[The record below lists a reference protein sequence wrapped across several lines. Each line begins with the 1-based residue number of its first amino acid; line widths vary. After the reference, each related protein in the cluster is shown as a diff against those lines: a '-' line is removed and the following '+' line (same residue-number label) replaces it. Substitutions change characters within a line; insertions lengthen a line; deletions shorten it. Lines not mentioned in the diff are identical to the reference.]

1 MAPSPPVLVVRHSR
15 TEEAGTLL
23 PHLTAR
29 GIAVRHVRI
38 DEGDELP
45 ERPDGLSGLVLMGG
59 TMSVNDPLPWIER
72 ECALV
77 RRAIDAGLPV
87 LGVCLGGQI
96 IAKALGARVR
106 RNPVPEIGWYPVRRV
121 PAPGGDPWFAPGLAE
136 FEVLH
141 WHGETFD
148 LPPGAERV
156 LESDL
161 CANQGFVLGDR
172 VLGLQCHVEMTAEMV
187 RTWVDVHRET
197 LERGGPGIQSP
208 EEILARLEE
217 RVATLARAAEP
228 TWDRFSSLVRERLG

>member
-1 MAPSPPVLVVRHSR
+1 MVPSPPVLVIRHSR

-23 PHLTAR
+23 PHLAAR

-38 DEGDELP
+38 DAGEEPPEG
-45 ERPDGLSGLVLMGG
+45 PDGLAGLVLMGG

-87 LGVCLGGQI
+87 LGVCLGGQM
-96 IAKALGARVR
+96 IARALGARVH

-121 PAPGGDPWFAPGLAE
+121 PAPAGDRWFRPGIAA

-141 WHGETFD
+141 WHGETFE
-148 LPPGAERV
+148 LPPGAVRV

-161 CANQGFVLGDR
+161 CSNQGFVLGDH
-172 VLGLQCHVEMTAEMV
+172 VLALQCHVEMTAEMV
-187 RTWVDVHRET
+187 RTWVRIHRET

-208 EEILARLEE
+208 GEILDRLDE
-217 RVATLARAAEP
+217 RVAALRAAAEP
-228 TWDRFSSLVRERLG
+228 AWERFSSLVRARPG